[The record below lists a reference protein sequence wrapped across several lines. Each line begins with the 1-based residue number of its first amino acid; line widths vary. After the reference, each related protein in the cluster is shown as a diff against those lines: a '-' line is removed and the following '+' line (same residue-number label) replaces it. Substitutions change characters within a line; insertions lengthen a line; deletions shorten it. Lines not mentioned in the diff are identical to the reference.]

1 MGVFKSNQ
9 EPEIMTKALKTEETL
24 NPKKRENNT
33 QEKTRNGLNECRI
46 MSNVN

>member
-33 QEKTRNGLNECRI
+33 QERTKERFE
-46 MSNVN
+46 